1 MRTRRTVLSLTFTVI
16 VGLANATAGVALA
29 MGPDN
34 VPLRM
39 TSGGLVFVPVT
50 INGAGPY
57 TFVLDTGS
65 SRTAVSAQLAARLGL
80 SAVATTTV
88 VSSTGTAAGN
98 VVRLEEIAL
107 ARVVRRDLLTVVMPA
122 DLTTLG
128 LKADGV
134 LGQDFLADET
144 YTIDYGRRRLVLDA
158 TAEPR
163 GTRLA
168 LKRDEGRWLVALPQD
183 ARGDRVVWFVPDSGA
198 QALVVFDRG
207 TRLPL
212 GLTALPDVA
221 VSTAAGSATAKAALV
236 RLLRVG
242 PIELAD
248 QPAIVLD
255 RRSTDAPAG
264 DGLLP
269 LCVFSTVTF
278 NGREGYMVVGR

>member
-1 MRTRRTVLSLTFTVI
+1 MRPRRNLLSLTVTLFF
-16 VGLANATAGVALA
+16 GLASFAGQASSVVL
-29 MGPDN
+29 PESL
-34 VPLRM
+34 PLRI
-39 TSGGLVFVPVT
+39 TGSGLAFVSVT

-57 TFVLDTGS
+57 RFVLDTGS
-65 SRTAVSAQLAARLGL
+65 NRTGVSAHLAARLK
-80 SAVATTTV
+80 SPAIATTTV
-88 VSSTGTAAGN
+88 VSSTGTATGS
-98 VVRLEEIAL
+98 VIRLDEIGL
-107 ARVVRRDLLTVVMPA
+107 GHVVRRDLLTVVLPT

-144 YTIDYGRRRLVLDA
+144 YTIDYGRRRLVLDGPV
-158 TAEPR
+158 ELR

-183 ARGDRVVWFVPDSGA
+183 ARGDSVVWFVPDSGA

-212 GLTALPDVA
+212 RLTALPDVA
-221 VSTAAGSATAKAALV
+221 VSTAAGSATTRAALV

-248 QPAIVLD
+248 QPAIVID
-255 RRSTDAPAG
+255 RRSPEGPSG

-269 LCVFSTVTF
+269 LCVFSSVTF
-278 NGREGYMVVGR
+278 HGKEGYLVVR